1 MEVKVTFPED
11 YGHEPLAG
19 KDAVFE
25 CTVSDLRESVETAID
40 DAFATAMG
48 MENLGALKDA
58 VRGQL
63 GQEYERYARERVK
76 RALLDKLADTH
87 DFEIPPR
94 MFEEEFEQIWKQVEH
109 AKEHGHTDAEIGRA
123 SCRERVCPY
132 VEV

>member
-25 CTVSDLRESVETAID
+25 CTVSELRESVETAID
-40 DAFATAMG
+40 DAFATALG

-63 GQEYERYARERVK
+63 GQDSERYARERVK
-76 RALLDKLADTH
+76 RALLATLAGPHTFAIQPRL
-87 DFEIPPR
+87 FEGAR
-94 MFEEEFEQIWKQVEH
+94 
-109 AKEHGHTDAEIGRA
+109 
-123 SCRERVCPY
+123 S
-132 VEV
+132 